1 MSARLI
7 GNYKLKIKSKF
18 GLDDIIIVTINDT
31 LDAIVQLDDDS
42 RAMLLEILQKRQIER
57 RRNEIAANGKKA
69 KAAYKSPKIVPD
81 KASKIICSLNA
92 PVLCVKEN
100 YFIPIICK
108 GL

>member
-31 LDAIVQLDDDS
+31 LDAIVQLDADS

-69 KAAYKSPKIVPD
+69 IAAYKSPKIVPD

-92 PVLCVKEN
+92 PVLCAKEN
-100 YFIPIICK
+100 WFYPHNF
-108 GL
+108 